1 MTSREPATPL
11 RRDRLRV
18 AMRLS
23 PPRPVAGLLSGVF
36 LMSTNPES
44 LEARVRELESRYVK
58 VVSALNDMFDAVSV
72 NRNRIKALESQFVRM
87 RNDLTGQIVIND
99 ARFARL
105 EGLVK

>member
-1 MTSREPATPL
+1 
-11 RRDRLRV
+11 
-18 AMRLS
+18 
-23 PPRPVAGLLSGVF
+23 
-36 LMSTNPES
+36 MSTNPES